1 MESVCITIVIDNF
14 TSSLLADN
22 APVTRLA
29 TNKEIQS
36 NITEGTTAKDRL
48 RAEHGFSAWITIDT
62 GNRKHHLI
70 FDAGVSP
77 TGASENLQK
86 LEINP
91 KDAEMIV
98 LSHGHHDHTMGLEG
112 FLKTLGRRNIPL
124 ILHPE
129 FWNRRRMVIP
139 GRTPTEIP
147 TISRAAL
154 LDGGFD
160 IIQESRNPSFLLQN
174 SVLITGEVD
183 RTTDFEKGLP
193 GQEALIE
200 YSWQPDPLT
209 LDDQAL
215 IINIKNKGLVILTG
229 CGHSGIINLAKY
241 AQKLTGIKKIHAL
254 IGGFHLP
261 DTHHFVKTIPET
273 VKNIK
278 QLDVD
283 WIIPAHC
290 TGLNAVTKF
299 STEFPEIFI
308 QNSVGSKY
316 TFANSFS

>member
-1 MESVCITIVIDNF
+1 MESVCITIIVDNF
-14 TSSLLADN
+14 TSSLLADK
-22 APVTRLA
+22 APVARLA
-29 TNKEIQS
+29 SNKEIRS
-36 NITEGTTAKDRL
+36 NITHDTSVKDRL

-62 GNRKHHLI
+62 GKSKHDLI
-70 FDAGVSP
+70 FDAGVTP
-77 TGASENLQK
+77 TGASENLEK

-147 TISRAAL
+147 TISRSAL
-154 LDGGFD
+154 LGGGFD

-174 SVLITGEVD
+174 SVLVTGEVD

-215 IINIKNKGLVILTG
+215 IVNIKNKGLLILTG

-241 AQKLTGIKKIHAL
+241 AQKLTGVKKIHAL
-254 IGGFHLP
+254 MGGFHLP
-261 DTHHFVKTIPET
+261 DTPHFLKTIPET
-273 VKNIK
+273 VENIK
-278 QLDVD
+278 QLSVD
-283 WIIPAHC
+283 WLIPAHC
-290 TGLNAVTKF
+290 TGLVAITKF
-299 STEFPEIFI
+299 STEFPETFI
-308 QNSVGSKY
+308 PNSVGSKY
-316 TFANSFS
+316 TFTDSYS